1 MNRNSTIT
9 YSLTQRILQKELEKF
24 ELEKE
29 DTFST
34 REALR
39 FVISQS
45 FDLIEA
51 TGSEK
56 SENKRPF
63 SDLRFDLDSR
73 LHDNLEL
80 NFDAT
85 FNVYENVLKTFNI
98 ELGIKPID
106 SLYLFFDRRYTKNSS
121 TFFIAGADWNL
132 DKGWRIQATT
142 RYDEKEEIFQ
152 ENNFS
157 LTYDNPCKCWS
168 SSFDIVDRK
177 SLSQGLGD
185 ERELKYVFR
194 ITLRGLSD
202 LKTGNKQKLIHREFK
217 SIK

>member
-1 MNRNSTIT
+1 M
-9 YSLTQRILQKELEKF
+9 QKELEK
-24 ELEKE
+24 E
-29 DTFST
+29 DSFST

-39 FVISQS
+39 FDISQS

-80 NFDAT
+80 NFDST
-85 FNVYENVLKTFNI
+85 FDVHENVLKSFNI
-98 ELGIKPID
+98 ELGVKPID

-132 DKGWRIQATT
+132 GKGWRIQGTT
-142 RYDEKEEIFQ
+142 RYDEKEKTFCFRDFQKKMLPSNSRKKIMKQTYKIVTHQFNQNSQNWWRKIF
-152 ENNFS
+152 
-157 LTYDNPCKCWS
+157 
-168 SSFDIVDRK
+168 
-177 SLSQGLGD
+177 
-185 ERELKYVFR
+185 
-194 ITLRGLSD
+194 
-202 LKTGNKQKLIHREFK
+202 
-217 SIK
+217 